1 MIRNPDH
8 RLVAFVPDQLDLVFD
23 VENRGAIFFLAS
35 RVPDGALDRARV
47 SFFTVSTQICEL
59 HPLFPISIHR
69 CGAVKVFLAPPL
81 GTTVQAI
88 GTIVGT

>member
-8 RLVAFVPDQLDLVFD
+8 RLVAFVPDELDLVFD
-23 VENRGAIFFLAS
+23 VENRRAFFFLAS

-47 SFFTVSTQICEL
+47 SFFPVLTQIRKL

-69 CGAVKVFLAPPL
+69 HGTVKVFLAPAL
-81 GTTVQAI
+81 ATTVQAI
-88 GTIVGT
+88 GTIV